1 MIIGVTGSIGSGKSL
16 CSSLLGEIMSL
27 PVIDADAIASISMKK
42 GGIAYTQIISA
53 FGFEIVGKD
62 GEIDR
67 NKLRECVFEDFSRL
81 GLLNDIVHPIVKM
94 ECDRIIKD
102 ARRNHQSLILDVPL
116 LYEVGLDKAMDFVIV
131 VAVSEAIREQRLTA
145 RSGLSREI
153 IDKFLLWQ
161 MPQDDKIAKADEV
174 IYNNDSI
181 EDFRSK
187 IASVA
192 SKIEKNNNNKRK
204 FEMALAKEKN
214 TTVRKR
220 SVKKKEVAEENLEN
234 ASVQMNIVNAD
245 DEHNETNET
254 PNTEKKDKEQSS
266 ESVDV
271 KPETEVKAPVL
282 FDVKSEVLE
291 TESLQKMKYDDL
303 IATAE
308 KLGIENPR
316 IMPKPVLIGQIA
328 DLAARLQSS
337 QDEPERVIHGEGLLE
352 IVPSNDKKSYF
363 GFLRSKEYSYQAAP
377 TDVYV
382 STTQIRTFKL
392 RKGDYVFGTIR
403 RPKQGERYSALLQV
417 LKINELTPEEMSRKY
432 AFENLKPYYPTE
444 RFKLET
450 VSKLFTTRVIDL
462 MIPIGKGQRAL
473 IVAPPR
479 TGKTIL
485 LQDIAKGI
493 TTNHPDVHLI
503 VLLIDERPEEVTD
516 MERTI
521 KGEVISSTFDE
532 QATKHIKCAEMV
544 LERAKR
550 LVECGKDV
558 VILLDSITRLARA
571 YNTNSPSSG
580 RVMSGGLEAD
590 AMHGPKR
597 FLGAARNIEDGGSL
611 TIIGTALIET
621 GSKMDEVIFEEFKGT
636 GNAEIVL
643 NRRLADRRIFPA
655 IDILRS
661 GTRKEELLIK
671 DSKLRVLWRLRQ
683 MLADKEDNDNQDTN
697 IVNAMNEVLKLL
709 GNTKN
714 NDEFIAYLQQLMA
727 PRR

>member
-1 MIIGVTGSIGSGKSL
+1 
-16 CSSLLGEIMSL
+16 
-27 PVIDADAIASISMKK
+27 
-42 GGIAYTQIISA
+42 
-53 FGFEIVGKD
+53 
-62 GEIDR
+62 
-67 NKLRECVFEDFSRL
+67 
-81 GLLNDIVHPIVKM
+81 
-94 ECDRIIKD
+94 
-102 ARRNHQSLILDVPL
+102 
-116 LYEVGLDKAMDFVIV
+116 
-131 VAVSEAIREQRLTA
+131 
-145 RSGLSREI
+145 
-153 IDKFLLWQ
+153 
-161 MPQDDKIAKADEV
+161 
-174 IYNNDSI
+174 
-181 EDFRSK
+181 
-187 IASVA
+187 
-192 SKIEKNNNNKRK
+192 
-204 FEMALAKEKN
+204 
-214 TTVRKR
+214 
-220 SVKKKEVAEENLEN
+220 
-234 ASVQMNIVNAD
+234 
-245 DEHNETNET
+245 
-254 PNTEKKDKEQSS
+254 
-266 ESVDV
+266 
-271 KPETEVKAPVL
+271 
-282 FDVKSEVLE
+282 
-291 TESLQKMKYDDL
+291 L